1 MRIIFRIRPLNFMFR
16 KNWYSLYRWKNPYET
31 YYNEKYNYNRVIDI
45 GFITIGYATKIKKE
59 N

>member
-1 MRIIFRIRPLNFMFR
+1 MFR